1 MNPTYKTSLQSPQAF
16 DESVIFTNLL
26 HDVTK
31 CYMTKISQ
39 RTLCFSKQFCK
50 LKFFCIKSLLKDN

>member
-26 HDVTK
+26 HDVMLHDK
-31 CYMTKISQ
+31 D
-39 RTLCFSKQFCK
+39 FSKNTV
-50 LKFFCIKSLLKDN
+50 FFKAILQIKVFLYQVIT